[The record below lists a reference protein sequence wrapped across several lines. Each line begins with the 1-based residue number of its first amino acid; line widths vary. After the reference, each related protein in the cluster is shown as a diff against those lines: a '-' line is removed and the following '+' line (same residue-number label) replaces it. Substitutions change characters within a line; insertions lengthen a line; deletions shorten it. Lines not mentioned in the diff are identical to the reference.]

1 MGPADVHYFDLF
13 TVFAHELAYF
23 VGQPERRLV
32 VAIVY
37 VQSPSPLGKQRGYI
51 TKAASPPNFIWNT
64 ELSHTKN
71 I

>member
-1 MGPADVHYFDLF
+1 VHYFDLF

-23 VGQPERRLV
+23 FGQPKCCLV

-37 VQSPSPLGKQRGYI
+37 VQNPSPVGEQRRYMAN
-51 TKAASPPNFIWNT
+51 AASPPNFIWST

>member
-1 MGPADVHYFDLF
+1 MGAADVHYFDLF
-13 TVFAHELAYF
+13 TVFTHELANF
-23 VGQPERRLV
+23 VGQPKCGLV

-37 VQSPSPLGKQRGYI
+37 VQSPSPVGKQRRFVAR
-51 TKAASPPNFIWNT
+51 AASPPNFIWNT